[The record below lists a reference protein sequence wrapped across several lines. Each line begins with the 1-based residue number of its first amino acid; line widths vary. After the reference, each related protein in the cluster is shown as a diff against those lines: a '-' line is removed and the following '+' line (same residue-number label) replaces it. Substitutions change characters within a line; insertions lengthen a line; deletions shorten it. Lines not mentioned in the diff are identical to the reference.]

1 MTVGELLQHTAAR
14 LAAPEL
20 LSEDPVQEARE
31 LVAHALG
38 VLPADL
44 PPRAQASVDSGQH
57 GEFIRLLSRRLNL
70 EPTGYIVGAVELL
83 GLRFK
88 VDRRG

>member
-31 LVAHALG
+31 LVAHEGAA
-38 VLPADL
+38 VVR
-44 PPRAQASVDSGQH
+44 PRIT
-57 GEFIRLLSRRLNL
+57 ERN
-70 EPTGYIVGAVELL
+70 
-83 GLRFK
+83 
-88 VDRRG
+88 

>member
-38 VLPADL
+38 VFLRTF
-44 PPRAQASVDSGQH
+44 PRARWRAWNRPSTASSCAS
-57 GEFIRLLSRRLNL
+57 SR
-70 EPTGYIVGAVELL
+70 GG
-83 GLRFK
+83 
-88 VDRRG
+88 

>member
-44 PPRAQASVDSGQH
+44 PGRANTSVESGQH
-57 GEFIRLLSRRLNL
+57 GEFMLVFARQHSNQELVFRETGAQPL
-70 EPTGYIVGAVELL
+70 EHRQI
-83 GLRFK
+83 
-88 VDRRG
+88 D